1 MSAPWTQP
9 TWIEA
14 APLGPVLRDFLG
26 LSQATDLRFAMSKW
40 HNRHSLE
47 DVTQI
52 WKPIKTISAKS
63 TILPGL
69 ALKKCFCRKPLST
82 EFLTGQFLLPEMSP
96 NWARLS
102 AEGFVHPKTLYPNF
116 AGCIRVMIYIY
127 IRIYIY
133 MYTCMGYTFPTH
145 SISHS
150 GQMCLSVCSPRN
162 RCSPKFSIS
171 TTLRRCGVWGGVN
184 FQGIQKHGAKC
195 LEMLS

>member
-69 ALKKCFCRKPLST
+69 ALKKCFLQETTQHRVFDWAVFASRDVAELGQT
-82 EFLTGQFLLPEMSP
+82 ERWRICSP
-96 NWARLS
+96 QNFIPQLC
-102 AEGFVHPKTLYPNF
+102 GLYK
-116 AGCIRVMIYIY
+116 GYDIYIY

-133 MYTCMGYTFPTH
+133 VYMYGLYFSNSLYIPFWPDVPV
-145 SISHS
+145 
-150 GQMCLSVCSPRN
+150 CLLT
-162 RCSPKFSIS
+162 PK
-171 TTLRRCGVWGGVN
+171 
-184 FQGIQKHGAKC
+184 
-195 LEMLS
+195 